1 MNSSWIFLCARVAG
15 VLHQGFLEG
24 EVRQRVVHQLLDHL
38 GDRRVFLALLGV
50 VQVIDHLDDAF
61 VLIVDDLNTGIQV
74 ILPDQMRHDDFPQA
88 NSERPFRTAWGQGI
102 FVTQYGY

>member
-1 MNSSWIFLCARVAG
+1 MALPFDGAISAFFKDAAPDDVRNAIKRAGAR
-15 VLHQGFLEG
+15 LF
-24 EVRQRVVHQLLDHL
+24 
-38 GDRRVFLALLGV
+38 
-50 VQVIDHLDDAF
+50 IDKTPRY